1 MTATDPQQQI
11 AMLTILLAT
20 CETCLRA
27 FKATNN
33 SVDDQLVD
41 DLERMVART
50 GRELEALVERGRSR
64 EPA

>member
-27 FKATNN
+27 FKAASN
-33 SVDDQLVD
+33 SVDEQLVV
-41 DLERMVART
+41 DLERLGERS

-64 EPA
+64 DPA